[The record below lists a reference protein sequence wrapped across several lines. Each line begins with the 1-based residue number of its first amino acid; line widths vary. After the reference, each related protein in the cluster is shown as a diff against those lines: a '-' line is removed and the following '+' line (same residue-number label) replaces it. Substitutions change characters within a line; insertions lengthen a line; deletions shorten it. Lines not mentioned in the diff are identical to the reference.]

1 MKKYLYIVAL
11 STLFWSCGGGGGDTP
26 PPPPPVNKAPT
37 TPTLVYPTNNLLC
50 IENPVLCQ
58 WNASTDSDGDA
69 ITYQIEVAKDNSFT
83 QDKQTFNGQLTTQ
96 SVSLE
101 EDVAYYWRVKSVD
114 SKNASSNYSSVF
126 KFYTYGEG
134 VTNYLPFAPEL
145 VSPALN
151 TVVQESDYTP
161 NGQLNAILQ
170 WTAEDV
176 DTDNTLIFDVYLGT
190 DNPPAAKVSENQS
203 TTSLDVNL
211 TASTTYYWKVV
222 VKDGQGGETIGQ
234 TWSFN
239 TD

>member
-1 MKKYLYIVAL
+1 MKKYLYIIAL
-11 STLFWSCGGGGGDTP
+11 STLFWSCGGGGEDTP

-50 IENPVLCQ
+50 IENPVVCQ
-58 WNASTDSDGDA
+58 WNVSTDSEGDA

-101 EDVAYYWRVKSVD
+101 EDVAYYWRVKAID
-114 SKNASSNYSSVF
+114 SKNASSSYSSVF

-145 VSPALN
+145 VSPGLN
-151 TVVQESDYTP
+151 VVVQETAYTP
-161 NGQLNAILQ
+161 NEQLNAILQ

-176 DTDNTLIFDVYLGT
+176 DTDNTLTFDVYFGT
-190 DNPPAAKVSENQS
+190 DNPPTAKEAENQS
-203 TTSLDVNL
+203 TTSLDVTL
-211 TASTTYYWKVV
+211 TTSTTYYWKVV

-234 TWSFN
+234 TWSFS